1 MQPVLNAT
9 VFIVD
14 DDASVREALAWLL
27 RSRRLLSE
35 AFDSAEAFEAMLHA
49 GLGLGRRS
57 PPACCSTCACRGM
70 SGLALFDRLIERGL
84 RRQPCR

>member
-1 MQPVLNAT
+1 MQPALDAT

-35 AFDSAEAFEAMLHA
+35 VYGGGEEFAAMLQ
-49 GLGLGRRS
+49 
-57 PPACCSTCACRGM
+57 
-70 SGLALFDRLIERGL
+70 SGV
-84 RRQPCR
+84 